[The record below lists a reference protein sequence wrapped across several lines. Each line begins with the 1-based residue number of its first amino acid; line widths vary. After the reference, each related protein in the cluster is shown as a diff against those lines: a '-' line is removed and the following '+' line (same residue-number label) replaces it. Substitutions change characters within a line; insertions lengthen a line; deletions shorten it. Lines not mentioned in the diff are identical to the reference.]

1 MSSRPQNYRL
11 THPPSQRIAAPTA
24 FANIKWKFYLCFIIP
39 GCLSAVMIWVL
50 FPDTLGIPLEEVAA
64 IFGDESEIY
73 QAEREAERAVGAT
86 SDGDQTNTKSIDGSD
101 EGDVEKGR
109 VVASGK

>member
-1 MSSRPQNYRL
+1 
-11 THPPSQRIAAPTA
+11 
-24 FANIKWKFYLCFIIP
+24 
-39 GCLSAVMIWVL
+39 MIWVL

-73 QAEREAERAVGAT
+73 QAEREAERAVRANA
-86 SDGDQTNTKSIDGSD
+86 DGEQSKAGSKSIDGSD

-109 VVASGK
+109 VVAM

>member
-1 MSSRPQNYRL
+1 
-11 THPPSQRIAAPTA
+11 
-24 FANIKWKFYLCFIIP
+24 
-39 GCLSAVMIWVL
+39 MIWVL

-73 QAEREAERAVGAT
+73 RAETEAEKVLAGI
-86 SDGDQTNTKSIDGSD
+86 GNETKTGTGGHGQSNEGSD

-109 VVASGK
+109 VVESEK